1 MAILRPHVLTYL
13 TAWIVAG
20 ICVLTLDSCRH
31 GTDGTEDPFVGNFAM
46 GQRVRVGPFTYSVL
60 EARWT
65 RSLSTD
71 PQARIPKNRYVIVRL
86 TITNSGGEEA
96 AFPQFTLQS
105 PTGQEYPE
113 VIEGVSEVPN
123 WFAPL
128 SRNLKAAQNAS
139 GNVVFD
145 VPLGGYKLK
154 LPEPPDVDTPKF
166 ALVDIPLQLE

>member
-1 MAILRPHVLTYL
+1 MAILRPCVLTYL
-13 TAWIVAG
+13 TASIVAG
-20 ICVLTLDSCRH
+20 ICILTFDSCRYS
-31 GTDGTEDPFVGNFAM
+31 TDSTENPFIGNYAM

-60 EARWT
+60 EAKWA

-113 VIEGVSEVPN
+113 VIEGVSEVPK

-128 SRNLKAAQNAS
+128 SRDLKPAQSES

-145 VPLGGYKLK
+145 VPLGGYKLR

-166 ALVDIPLQLE
+166 ALIDIPVQLE